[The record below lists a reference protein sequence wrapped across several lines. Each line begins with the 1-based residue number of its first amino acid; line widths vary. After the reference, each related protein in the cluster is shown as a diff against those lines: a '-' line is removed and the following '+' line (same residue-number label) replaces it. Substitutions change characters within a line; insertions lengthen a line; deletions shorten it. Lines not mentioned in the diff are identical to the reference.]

1 LAYWIKPVVLD
12 KKVSGSRRI
21 GSHHEVEYV
30 YSDSEFTHTLRAYK
44 WDEGQGD
51 WLEIDL
57 RGSFNL

>member
-1 LAYWIKPVVLD
+1 VVLD